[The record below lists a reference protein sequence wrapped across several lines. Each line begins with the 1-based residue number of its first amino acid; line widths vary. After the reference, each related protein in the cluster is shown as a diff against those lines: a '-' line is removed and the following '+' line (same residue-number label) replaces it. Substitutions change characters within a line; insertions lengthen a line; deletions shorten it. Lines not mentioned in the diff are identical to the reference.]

1 MLYPSLNK
9 SICAC
14 PGILV
19 VIRAIPSLPC
29 WDLRSTLANYTAS
42 SCIAHAHA
50 SFLAFFKPH
59 SPCLASQSKA
69 KFHSKGYV
77 TIVLLEKKST
87 GSASASRCS
96 ASRTAWKPVMILTGS
111 LLPAACANLHCLA
124 RDNANGVHTGTA
136 WFGSN
141 NKPAPTAYLGS
152 RSFYCASPLVVTT
165 IVVRIV

>member
-42 SCIAHAHA
+42 SCIAHA

-59 SPCLASQSKA
+59 SPCLAPQSKA

-77 TIVLLEKKST
+77 TIVLLKKKKHWI
-87 GSASASRCS
+87 RFC
-96 ASRTAWKPVMILTGS
+96 LTLFRQPDS
-111 LLPAACANLHCLA
+111 LEA
-124 RDNANGVHTGTA
+124 RHDPYREFVARG
-136 WFGSN
+136 
-141 NKPAPTAYLGS
+141 L
-152 RSFYCASPLVVTT
+152 R
-165 IVVRIV
+165 